1 MNRFHALF
9 GLVAVICST
18 VLFSACSDLSG
29 PGVSQQI
36 KDTNVKLE
44 QRIAALEART
54 DNLNRQVVRLQ
65 MSQNPYASV
74 LIDVSSP
81 GGYQRVDTTAGFFL
95 IALRD
100 AKPYLD
106 GYKLFLNIGNPSSV
120 TYSGFALHVTW
131 GWGDQQEK
139 DFSFTQDLGPASWNK
154 VELVIAPAK
163 TEDLKLLSV
172 SMTTDRVLLYTR

>member
-1 MNRFHALF
+1 MNRFNTLL

-36 KDTNVKLE
+36 KDANAKLE
-44 QRIAALEART
+44 QRIAALEAKT
-54 DNLNRQVVRLQ
+54 DQLNRQVLRLQ
-65 MSQNPYASV
+65 MSQNPYESV
-74 LIDVSSP
+74 WIDVSSP

-106 GYKLFLNIGNPSSV
+106 GYKLLLNIGNPSSV
-120 TYSGFALHVTW
+120 TYSGFAMHAHW
-131 GWGDQQEK
+131 GVQQEK
-139 DFSFTQDLGPASWNK
+139 DFSFTQDLRPASWNK

-163 TEDLKLLSV
+163 AEDLKCCGCL
-172 SMTTDRVLLYTR
+172 